1 MSPEHRYLEFG
12 EQIISYTVVRRA
24 RKTLEIAVEPDC
36 SVCLVAPL
44 DCPSDAIEAKL
55 RRRAP
60 WVLRQQRYFSQ
71 FLPRTPARKY
81 VAGETHLYLGR
92 QHRLK
97 VIPHVQRS
105 VKLLR
110 GELVVQTHHPLSP
123 DVTHAMLEAWYRE
136 KAKAKFAERIEVNLQ
151 RFPDAEKFRPKA
163 VIIRA
168 LRQRWG
174 SLSPGGRL
182 LLNGRLIQAPLDA
195 IDYVI
200 THELC
205 HVVELN
211 HGAAFFELLQRVMP
225 DWERRK
231 VRLERVLA

>member
-1 MSPEHRYLEFG
+1 MTSEPRVLVLG
-12 EQIISYTVVRRA
+12 EQVISCTVVRRA
-24 RKTLEIAVEPDC
+24 RTTLEIAVEPDC

-44 DCPSDAIEAKL
+44 DCSIEAIEAKL
-55 RRRAP
+55 KKRAL
-60 WVLRQQRYFSQ
+60 WVWRQQRYFSQ
-71 FLPRTPARKY
+71 FLPRTPARRY
-81 VAGETHLYLGR
+81 LAGETHLYLGR

-97 VIPHVQRS
+97 VVPHAQRS

-110 GELVVQTHHPLSP
+110 GEIVVQTNHPLSP
-123 DVTHAMLEAWYRE
+123 DVTQAMLEAWYRQ
-136 KAKAKFAERIEVNLQ
+136 KARTKFAERVQVNLK
-151 RFPDAEKFRPKA
+151 RFPDPARFHPRA

-182 LLNGRLIQAPLDA
+182 LLNRRLIQAPVDC

-205 HVVELN
+205 HVDQPH
-211 HGAAFFELLQRVMP
+211 HGSAFFNLLQKVMP

-231 VRLERVLA
+231 AQLERKLA